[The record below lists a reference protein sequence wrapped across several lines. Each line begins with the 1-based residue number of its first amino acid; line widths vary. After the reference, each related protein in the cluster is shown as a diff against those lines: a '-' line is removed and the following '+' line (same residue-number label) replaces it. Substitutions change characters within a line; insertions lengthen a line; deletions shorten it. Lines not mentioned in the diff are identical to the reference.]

1 VTVVTVA
8 AATAGGLRL
17 GPLTLA
23 APVVL
28 APMAGITNAAFR
40 RLCRETGGGA
50 GLYLSEMVTSRAL
63 VERSPESL
71 RLTEHHPDEPVRSV
85 QLYATDPA
93 TAGAAARMLVEEGRA
108 EHVDLN
114 FGCPVPKVTRR
125 GGGAAL
131 PWKLELFTAVV
142 RAVVREADPYR
153 VPVTVKMRKGID
165 DEHLTYLDAGRA
177 AVEAGVAWVA
187 LHGRTAAQ
195 LYAPHADWDAIA
207 RLRDALPAEVPVLGN
222 GDVFAA
228 EDAVAM
234 RARTGCDGVVV
245 GRGCLGRPWLF
256 ADIAAAL
263 AGDPV
268 RARPTLGEVMAVF
281 ARHLE
286 LLTEHLG
293 DEDRACRDI
302 RKHVA
307 WYLKGYPVG
316 HEARVRLATLTS
328 RADLAA
334 IAATLPLDAPYP
346 GAAAEGQRGRAGA
359 ARPVALPQGW
369 LRSRDLDRAS
379 AVAVAAAES
388 SVSGG

>member
-1 VTVVTVA
+1 MSTPTIERA
-8 AATAGGLRL
+8 RPLRL
-17 GPLTLA
+17 GERTLDA
-23 APVVL
+23 AVVL

-40 RLCRETGGGA
+40 RLCRELGGGA
-50 GLYLSEMVTSRAL
+50 GLYVSEMVTSRAL
-63 VERSPESL
+63 VERTPESL
-71 RLTEHHPDEPVRSV
+71 RLTEHHPDEPVKSV

-93 TAGAAARMLVEEGRA
+93 TAAAAVRMLLDEDRA

-131 PWKLELFTAVV
+131 PWKTDLFAAVIGAVV
-142 RAVVREADPYR
+142 SAADGR

-165 DEHLTYLDAGRA
+165 DEHLTYLEAGRI
-177 AVEAGVAWVA
+177 AVDSGAAWVA

-222 GDVFAA
+222 GDIFSA

-234 RARTGCDGVVV
+234 VQRTGCDGVVV

-263 AGDPV
+263 AGRDE
-268 RARPTLGEVMAVF
+268 RTRPGLAAVLAAF
-281 ARHLE
+281 RRHAE
-286 LLTEHLG
+286 LLVENMA
-293 DEDRACRDI
+293 DENRACRDI
-302 RKHVA
+302 RKHVS

-316 HEARVRLATLTS
+316 HDVRVRLALVDS
-328 RADLAA
+328 LAEIDEI
-334 IAATLPLDAPYP
+334 IAELPADAPYP
-346 GAAAEGQRGRAGA
+346 GEAAEGQRGRAGS
-359 ARPVALPQGW
+359 ARPVSLPEGW
-369 LRSRDLDRAS
+369 LASRTLDDAT
-379 AVAVAAAES
+379 AAQVAAAEA

>member
-1 VTVVTVA
+1 VTT
-8 AATAGGLRL
+8 TALAPAPGLRL
-17 GPLTLA
+17 GPFALA

-50 GLYLSEMVTSRAL
+50 GLYVSEMVTSRAL

-71 RLTEHHPDEPVRSV
+71 RLTEHHPDEPIRSV

-93 TAGAAARMLVEEGRA
+93 TAAAATRLLVDEGRA

-131 PWKLELFTAVV
+131 PWKTDLFGAVV
-142 RAVVREADPYR
+142 RAVVRAAEPHG
-153 VPVTVKMRKGID
+153 VPVTVKMRTGID
-165 DEHLTYLDAGRA
+165 DDHLTYLDAGRI

-195 LYAPHADWDAIA
+195 MYAPHADWDAIA

-263 AGDPV
+263 AGDPRRV
-268 RARPTLGEVMAVF
+268 RPDLGRVVAVF
-281 ARHLE
+281 RRHLD
-286 LLTEHLG
+286 LLVEHLG
-293 DEDRACRDI
+293 DEGRACRDI

-316 HEARVRLATLTS
+316 HDARVRLATLTS
-328 RADLAA
+328 VAELDRIVD
-334 IAATLPLDAPYP
+334 TLPLDAPYP
-346 GAAAEGQRGRAGA
+346 GGAAEGQRGRAGV
-359 ARPVALPQGW
+359 ARPVALPDGW
-369 LRSRDLDRAS
+369 LASRRLDPAS
-379 AVAVAAAES
+379 AGAVAAAES